1 MGDGLGAALLQ
12 NGQPVGFALRS
23 LSQTEGQYAQI
34 ETECLAIAFSS
45 ERFSQYL
52 AGREKITVET
62 GQKPLQS
69 IFRKCNLP
77 APCRSQRMLL
87 RLQRFNV
94 DVNYKPNRCSL
105 PITHPEPH

>member
-12 NGQPVGFALRS
+12 NGQPVGFASRS
-23 LSQTEGQYAQI
+23 LSQTERQYAQI
-34 ETECLAIAFSS
+34 EKECLAIAFSC

-62 GQKPLQS
+62 DQKPLQS
-69 IFRKCNLP
+69 IFRKSNLS
-77 APCRSQRMLL
+77 APCCLQRMLL
-87 RLQRFNV
+87 RLQHFNV
-94 DVNYKPNRCSL
+94 DVNYKPGRCSL

>member
-34 ETECLAIAFSS
+34 ETECLATAFSS

-77 APCRSQRMLL
+77 APCRLQRMLL

-94 DVNYKPNRCSL
+94 DVNYKTNRCSL